1 MGEKKPA
8 IKYKYLNVDNVK
20 YKTLLTKKYLSRK
33 PYIDVDDKKVFAF
46 ISGGIR
52 KIYIK
57 KGRSVSVGDKL
68 LVLEAMKMKNDI
80 ISSID
85 GVIKEIFI
93 KVGDNVSKGQVL
105 VEYK

>member
-8 IKYKYLNVDNVK
+8 IKYKYLNIDNVK
-20 YKTLLTKKYLSRK
+20 YKTLLTKKYLLRK
-33 PYIDVDDKKVFAF
+33 PYVDVNYKKVTAF

-52 KIYIK
+52 KIYVK
-57 KGRSVSVGDKL
+57 KDRSVSVGDKL

-80 ISSID
+80 ISPVD

-93 KVGDNVSKGQVL
+93 KVGDNVSKEQVL
-105 VEYK
+105 IEYK

>member
-20 YKTLLTKKYLSRK
+20 YKTLLTKKYLLRK
-33 PYIDVDDKKVFAF
+33 PYVDVDDKKVNAF

-52 KIYIK
+52 KIYVK
-57 KGRSVSVGDKL
+57 KGRSISVGDKL
-68 LVLEAMKMKNDI
+68 LVLEAMKMRNDI
-80 ISSID
+80 ISPID
-85 GVIKEIFI
+85 GVIKEIFV

-105 VEYK
+105 IEYK